1 MGGMGD
7 GRRPDSFGA
16 MTQHDHVL
24 LLLGGNLGNPQ
35 ENLGEAER
43 MISDPKGSIRAT
55 LIARSRDHWTEPWG
69 FLHKNLFLNRALI
82 ISTGMEPLE
91 LLGELHVI
99 ETAMGRTRSMTGG
112 YSART
117 IDIDI
122 LLMGDRIMR
131 TGALEI
137 PHPRLHERAFALEPA
152 ADIAPG
158 WIHPAHHRTVL
169 ELLNDLRT
177 PA

>member
-7 GRRPDSFGA
+7 GRPSDSFGA
-16 MTQHDHVL
+16 MAQHDHVL
-24 LLLGGNLGNPQ
+24 LLLGGNLGNPP

-43 MISDPKGSIRAT
+43 MITDPKGSIRAT
-55 LIARSRDHWTEPWG
+55 PIARSRDHWTEPWG
-69 FLHKNLFLNRALI
+69 FRHDNLFLNRAII
-82 ISTGMEPLE
+82 ISTHMGPLE

-99 ETAMGRTRSMTGG
+99 ETALGRTRSNTGG

-122 LLMGDRIMR
+122 LLMGGRAVR

-158 WIHPAHHRTVL
+158 WVLPTLHRTVL
-169 ELLNDLRT
+169 ELLNDLR
-177 PA
+177 PPV